1 MSELISFIYQKFFQI
16 NKRSEHFKR
25 KEAKDMKRQ
34 FTKKLNDIYLH
45 VHIRVVN
52 ILRKMDYV
60 NEIII
65 GFYKKKH
72 LGVKDVL
79 IEIKNMRAKI

>member
-45 VHIRVVN
+45 VHIRVCS
-52 ILRKMDYV
+52 KYSQ
-60 NEIII
+60 
-65 GFYKKKH
+65 
-72 LGVKDVL
+72 KDGL
-79 IEIKNMRAKI
+79 C